1 MTFRSNP
8 ADIIIV
14 LESARRLY
22 QQCKNASDAYFEIGR
37 EIRALHTVLRHLK
50 YEVQAPESILNRDRA
65 LYARDLAPLIADCRY
80 TLEDLEELIRKY
92 GGLRSNESSSSK
104 QLRNLIKS
112 SSVEMD
118 RLGSVE
124 MGQLGSVRVKL
135 INHKTNITALLD
147 TIQLSES
154 SRLAATLD
162 NHGGQLDIILDKVDN
177 IAARMGQRASLITYD
192 DDDEEDW
199 KIFRREL
206 VAEGFSSVVLTR
218 HKDVLRA
225 YVREIDQ
232 NGLLKDVP
240 AQAKA
245 TQPILWVLEQAAQS
259 PPSSPSPPSF
269 NMVNTSSDSPI
280 KELRR
285 GEHTFSTR
293 TSLDFV
299 PQQSDFISPRLSSS
313 TSPKLQSL
321 VDNLG
326 NPARIRSQRTGS
338 LKDLDEHDVSIS
350 NLENQPRLRTL
361 EGSSVYEASEASM
374 EGGSI
379 FSLPQSF
386 SSKSSAHGTVGATRE
401 FVILL
406 MENTQL
412 RRLSPSLRQNFEFT
426 AFRSKL
432 HDLLRVF
439 SRDLSRETL
448 IPIEKESVRI
458 FSQQRKR
465 VAHTI
470 GQEIFGLEDTPL
482 LQSISQ
488 QQQLVTRKRIE
499 KYLKDAAQVK
509 GSSGDEL
516 SLHQE
521 HMLNNNSSDDEDELE
536 PFSNLEDVKKFLISS
551 KAFKNLRVRINKLAA
566 EGEESAIEMR
576 LRHNVIELEREAG
589 KDEKLSNIGVNQ
601 NPLSRTV
608 IPESRTIAQAG
619 RTNVFATLLRWPWFV
634 HRLFRPKLEIG
645 YRRLEWQCDC
655 GMPLYGDFRGDPEE
669 ISKLVG
675 EIQAHG
681 YVVTQSGHGIKQ
693 MPANS
698 GVTTGL
704 NLVASAS
711 QGLSTSQT
719 AQDPSL
725 NSTGTTSR
733 PLGGT
738 RNPMAGSAV
747 TTSPLPPVTN
757 NSSKFVALCVNTGPF
772 QKTYDEIDISASLRN
787 TQMFHNF
794 KKTYEACIGSRKN
807 PLRRW
812 LTQPIDIEFIQFA
825 VEGLRRVYPIPGSPD
840 CTICAHAEKK
850 DGLVTARKYEPHLNG
865 VALTHPP
872 IPPHLFLHLWE
883 CPNDITPTVQNMW
896 LNRLP
901 KKLDEKLGKVCLAT
915 RPDGELIL
923 GWGVLVVEG
932 LHRKRILRL
941 TITIM
946 ALSMI
951 ISVVYSASTKDVSSG
966 FAVGALL
973 LGCWTLIIAALFS
986 EWVVR

>member
-1 MTFRSNP
+1 MIFGSNP

-80 TLEDLEELIRKY
+80 TLDDLEELIRKY
-92 GGLRSNESSSSK
+92 GGHRSNESSSSK

-112 SSVEMD
+112 SSVKMD

-124 MGQLGSVRVKL
+124 M
-135 INHKTNITALLD
+135 ALLD

-162 NHGGQLDIILDKVDN
+162 NHGGQLDIILDKVGN

-192 DDDEEDW
+192 DDDKEDW

-206 VAEGFSSVVLTR
+206 VAEGFSSDVLTR

-280 KELRR
+280 EELRL
-285 GEHTFSTR
+285 GKHEHTFSTR

-338 LKDLDEHDVSIS
+338 LKDLDEHDISIS

-361 EGSSVYEASEASM
+361 EGSSVYEASAASM
-374 EGGSI
+374 ESGSI

-406 MENTQL
+406 MVNTQL

-426 AFRSKL
+426 AFKSEL
-432 HDLLRVF
+432 HHLLRVF
-439 SRDLSRETL
+439 SRDLSKESWTR
-448 IPIEKESVRI
+448 IEKESVRI
-458 FSQQRKR
+458 FGQQRKR

-470 GQEIFGLEDTPL
+470 GQEIFGLEDKVL
-482 LQSISQ
+482 LQLISQ
-488 QQQLVTRKRIE
+488 QKRLDRPERIE
-499 KYLKDAAQVK
+499 KILKDGPQVK
-509 GSSGDEL
+509 DSSGDEL

-521 HMLNNNSSDDEDELE
+521 HTSDSNSSDDEPFPSLE
-536 PFSNLEDVKKFLISS
+536 VVKKFLVSS
-551 KAFKNLRVRINKLAA
+551 EAFENLRVSISKLAA
-566 EGEESAIEMR
+566 QGEESAIELR
-576 LRHNVIELEREAG
+576 SRHNVIELESKVR
-589 KDEKLSNIGVNQ
+589 KDEKLSSIRVNQ
-601 NPLSRTV
+601 SPLSTTV
-608 IPESRTIAQAG
+608 IPESQTIVRAG
-619 RTNVFATLLRWPWFV
+619 RTNDFATLPRWPWFV

-655 GMPLYGDFRGDPEE
+655 GMPFYGDFKGDPEE

-693 MPANS
+693 IPVTS

-704 NLVASAS
+704 NLAASAP

-719 AQDPSL
+719 AQDPGL

-733 PLGGT
+733 LLGGT

-747 TTSPLPPVTN
+747 TTTPLPPVTN

-772 QKTYDEIDISASLRN
+772 QKTYDEIDISVTLGN

-794 KKTYEACIGSRKN
+794 KKT
-807 PLRRW
+807 
-812 LTQPIDIEFIQFA
+812 
-825 VEGLRRVYPIPGSPD
+825 RVYPIPGSPD

-883 CPNDITPTVQNMW
+883 CPKDITPTVQNMW

-923 GWGVLVVEG
+923 GWGVLVIEG
-932 LHRKRILRL
+932 FHRQRILRL

-946 ALSMI
+946 ALSMA
-951 ISVVYSASTKDVSSG
+951 ISVVYSATTKDVSSG

-986 EWVVR
+986 ENDYQPESPSQLPRKLPTPRYGKNDYQAKPQS

>member
-1 MTFRSNP
+1 MTFGSNP

-50 YEVQAPESILNRDRA
+50 YEVQAPESILHRDRA

-192 DDDEEDW
+192 DDDKEDW

-206 VAEGFSSVVLTR
+206 VAEGFSSDVLTR

-245 TQPILWVLEQAAQS
+245 TQSILWVLEQAAQS

-280 KELRR
+280 KELRL
-285 GEHTFSTR
+285 GEHTLSTR

-321 VDNLG
+321 ADNLG

-361 EGSSVYEASEASM
+361 EGPSEYEASEASM
-374 EGGSI
+374 KGGSV
-379 FSLPQSF
+379 FSLPESF
-386 SSKSSAHGTVGATRE
+386 SSKSSAHGTVGETRE

-412 RRLSPSLRQNFEFT
+412 LGLSPSLRQKFEFT
-426 AFRSKL
+426 AFKSEL
-432 HDLLRVF
+432 HHLLRVF
-439 SRDLSRETL
+439 SRDLSKEAL
-448 IPIEKESVRI
+448 IPIEKESVR
-458 FSQQRKR
+458 FFGQQRKR

-470 GQEIFGLEDTPL
+470 GQEIFGLVDKSL

-488 QQQLVTRKRIE
+488 QQQLDTRERIE
-499 KYLKDAAQVK
+499 KYLKDAAQAK
-509 GSSGDEL
+509 GSGDEL

-521 HMLNNNSSDDEDELE
+521 HMSDNNSSDDEDELE
-536 PFSNLEDVKKFLISS
+536 PISNLELVKKFLISS
-551 KAFKNLRVRINKLAA
+551 KAFENLRISISKLATQ
-566 EGEESAIEMR
+566 GEESAIEMR
-576 LRHNVIELEREAG
+576 SRHGLIELESKVG
-589 KDEKLSNIGVNQ
+589 KDENLSNIGVHQ
-601 NPLSRTV
+601 SPLSGTV
-608 IPESRTIAQAG
+608 IPESRTIVRAG
-619 RTNVFATLLRWPWFV
+619 RTNDFAMLLRWPWFV

-681 YVVTQSGHGIKQ
+681 YVVTQSGHGMKQ

-704 NLVASAS
+704 NLTASAS
-711 QGLSTSQT
+711 QGLSTSPT
-719 AQDPSL
+719 AQDPFL

-733 PLGGT
+733 ALGGT
-738 RNPMAGSAV
+738 QNPMAGSVV
-747 TTSPLPPVTN
+747 TTTPLPPVTN

-772 QKTYDEIDISASLRN
+772 QKTYDEIDISATLRN

-794 KKTYEACIGSRKN
+794 KRTYEACISSRKT

-883 CPNDITPTVQNMW
+883 CPNDVTPTVQNMW

-901 KKLDEKLGKVCLAT
+901 KKLDEKLGKVCLGT

-923 GWGVLVVEG
+923 GWGVLVIEG
-932 LHRKRILRL
+932 FHRQRILRL

-946 ALSMI
+946 ALSMV

>member
-1 MTFRSNP
+1 M
-8 ADIIIV
+8 
-14 LESARRLY
+14 
-22 QQCKNASDAYFEIGR
+22 
-37 EIRALHTVLRHLK
+37 
-50 YEVQAPESILNRDRA
+50 
-65 LYARDLAPLIADCRY
+65 
-80 TLEDLEELIRKY
+80 
-92 GGLRSNESSSSK
+92 
-104 QLRNLIKS
+104 
-112 SSVEMD
+112 
-118 RLGSVE
+118 
-124 MGQLGSVRVKL
+124 
-135 INHKTNITALLD
+135 
-147 TIQLSES
+147 
-154 SRLAATLD
+154 
-162 NHGGQLDIILDKVDN
+162 
-177 IAARMGQRASLITYD
+177 
-192 DDDEEDW
+192 
-199 KIFRREL
+199 
-206 VAEGFSSVVLTR
+206 
-218 HKDVLRA
+218 RA
-225 YVREIDQ
+225 YIRQIDQ
-232 NGLLKDVP
+232 NDLLEDVP
-240 AQAKA
+240 VQAEA
-245 TQPILWVLEQAAQS
+245 SQPILSVLKQAHS
-259 PPSSPSPPSF
+259 PVSPLSPPSF
-269 NMVNTSSDSPI
+269 NMANTSSDSSI
-280 KELRR
+280 KELRVR
-285 GEHTFSTR
+285 KR
-293 TSLDFV
+293 TSERTPISFA
-299 PQQSDFISPRLSSS
+299 PKQSDIISRRFSSS
-313 TSPKLQSL
+313 ASPKFQSFIDPVL
-321 VDNLG
+321 WG
-326 NPARIRSQRTGS
+326 RIPTGLRRRTGS
-338 LKDLDEHDVSIS
+338 LKDLDAHDVSIS
-350 NLENQPRLRTL
+350 NMKNQPRLRTL
-361 EGSSVYEASEASM
+361 EGSSEYEGSGASM
-374 EGGSI
+374 EGGS
-379 FSLPQSF
+379 FF
-386 SSKSSAHGTVGATRE
+386 FAASKFLFEEHGTVGVTRE

-426 AFRSKL
+426 AFKSEL
-432 HDLLRVF
+432 HHLLRVF
-439 SRDLSRETL
+439 SRDLSKESWTR
-448 IPIEKESVRI
+448 IEKESVRI
-458 FSQQRKR
+458 FGQQRKR

-470 GQEIFGLEDTPL
+470 GQEIFGLEDKAL
-482 LQSISQ
+482 LQSIGQ
-488 QQQLVTRKRIE
+488 QQQLVTQERIE

-551 KAFKNLRVRINKLAA
+551 KAFKNLRVRISKLAA

-589 KDEKLSNIGVNQ
+589 EDEKLSNIGVNQ

-608 IPESRTIAQAG
+608 IPESRTIAQAE

-747 TTSPLPPVTN
+747 TTTPLPPVTN

>member
-1 MTFRSNP
+1 MTFGSNP

-14 LESARRLY
+14 LEFARRLY

-50 YEVQAPESILNRDRA
+50 YEVQAPESILNRDRV

-112 SSVEMD
+112 SSVEMN

-162 NHGGQLDIILDKVDN
+162 NYGGQLDIILDKVDN

-192 DDDEEDW
+192 DDDKEDW

-206 VAEGFSSVVLTR
+206 VAEGFSSDVLTR

-225 YVREIDQ
+225 YVRELDQ

-269 NMVNTSSDSPI
+269 NMVKTSSDSPI
-280 KELRR
+280 KELRP

-299 PQQSDFISPRLSSS
+299 SQQSDFISPRLSSS

-361 EGSSVYEASEASM
+361 EGSSEYEASEASM
-374 EGGSI
+374 GGGSI

-386 SSKSSAHGTVGATRE
+386 SSKSSAHSTVGATRE

-406 MENTQL
+406 MDNTQL
-412 RRLSPSLRQNFEFT
+412 HGFSPSLRQNFEVA
-426 AFRSKL
+426 AFKSEL
-432 HDLLRVF
+432 HQLLRVF
-439 SRDLSRETL
+439 SRDLLKEAL
-448 IPIEKESVRI
+448 IPIENESVRF

-465 VAHTI
+465 VAHII
-470 GQEIFGLEDTPL
+470 GQGIFGLEDKSL
-482 LQSISQ
+482 LQLISQ
-488 QQQLVTRKRIE
+488 QKLLDRRERIE
-499 KYLKDAAQVK
+499 KFLKDGPQVK

-516 SLHQE
+516 SLHQD
-521 HMLNNNSSDDEDELE
+521 HTSDSNSSDDE
-536 PFSNLEDVKKFLISS
+536 PFPNIEVVKKFLVSS
-551 KAFKNLRVRINKLAA
+551 EAFENLRVGIIKLAA
-566 EGEESAIEMR
+566 RGEESAIEMR
-576 LRHNVIELEREAG
+576 SRHNVIELERKVG
-589 KDEKLSNIGVNQ
+589 KDENLSNIGVNQ
-601 NPLSRTV
+601 SPLSRTV
-608 IPESRTIAQAG
+608 IPESRTIVQAG
-619 RTNVFATLLRWPWFV
+619 RINVFITLLRRSWFL

-655 GMPLYGDFRGDPEE
+655 GIPLYGDFRGDPEE

-681 YVVTQSGHGIKQ
+681 YVVRQSGHGINQ
-693 MPANS
+693 IPSNS
-698 GVTTGL
+698 GVTTGI
-704 NLVASAS
+704 NLATSTP

-719 AQDPSL
+719 AQGPSL
-725 NSTGTTSR
+725 TSIGTTSR
-733 PLGGT
+733 ALGET

-747 TTSPLPPVTN
+747 TTTPLPPVTN

-772 QKTYDEIDISASLRN
+772 QKTYDEIDISGTLRN

-794 KKTYEACIGSRKN
+794 KKTYEACISSRKN

-901 KKLDEKLGKVCLAT
+901 KKLDEKLSKVCLAT

-923 GWGVLVVEG
+923 GWGVLVIEG
-932 LHRKRILRL
+932 FHRQRILRL

-946 ALSMI
+946 ALSMA
-951 ISVVYSASTKDVSSG
+951 ISVVYSATTKDVSSG
-966 FAVGALL
+966 FAVGALP